1 MPYHKYV
8 FDLKNKKFIGKFN
21 EMYQR
26 EDVEDFDSWFSSDLT
41 HLPKLI
47 SLAIL
52 NRYNFKNILDFG
64 CGKGSFTHILKKR
77 NNYVLGLDI
86 SKTAI
91 KKAKVNYGNKIDF
104 MVIQDNEFTSFVQK
118 QKFDLTIILETLS
131 YIENWRKAIKD
142 ISKFS
147 IYIYITLYIPANP
160 IGFVKSFQEL
170 IDAIENYFNIEE
182 KIIYNDES
190 IFILAKNL
198 NKEVQNAGF

>member
-104 MVIQDNEFTSFVQK
+104 MVIQDNDFTSFVQK

-198 NKEVQNAGF
+198 SKEV

>member
-8 FDLKNKKFIGKFN
+8 FDLKKRKFVGKFE
-21 EMYQR
+21 EMYQH
-26 EDVEDFDSWFSSDLT
+26 EDIEGFNSWHSSDLT
-41 HLPKLI
+41 HLAKLI

-64 CGKGSFTHILKKR
+64 CGKGAFTHILKKR

-91 KKAKVNYGNKIDF
+91 KKAKANYGNKIDF
-104 MVIQDNEFTSFVQK
+104 KVIQNNDFTSFVEK

-131 YIENWRKAIKD
+131 YIRNWRKVIED

-147 IYIYITLYIPANP
+147 IYI
-160 IGFVKSFQEL
+160 
-170 IDAIENYFNIEE
+170 
-182 KIIYNDES
+182 
-190 IFILAKNL
+190 
-198 NKEVQNAGF
+198 

>member
-104 MVIQDNEFTSFVQK
+104 MVIQDNDFTSFVQK

-147 IYIYITLYIPANP
+147 IYIYIVLYIPANP

-198 NKEVQNAGF
+198 NKEVRNAGF

>member
-77 NNYVLGLDI
+77 NNCVLGLDI

-104 MVIQDNEFTSFVQK
+104 MVIQDNDFTSFVQK

-147 IYIYITLYIPANP
+147 IYIYILLYIFP
-160 IGFVKSFQEL
+160 Q
-170 IDAIENYFNIEE
+170 
-182 KIIYNDES
+182 
-190 IFILAKNL
+190 IL
-198 NKEVQNAGF
+198 

>member
-8 FDLKNKKFIGKFN
+8 FDLKSKKFIGKFN

-104 MVIQDNEFTSFVQK
+104 MVIQDNDFTSFVQK

-198 NKEVQNAGF
+198 NKEV

>member
-104 MVIQDNEFTSFVQK
+104 MVIQDNDFTSFVQK

>member
-1 MPYHKYV
+1 MPYHRYV
-8 FDLKNKKFIGKFN
+8 FDLKKKKFIGKFE

-26 EDVEDFDSWFSSDLT
+26 EDIEDFDSLFSSDLT
-41 HLPKLI
+41 HLKILF
-47 SLAIL
+47 SLTIL
-52 NRYNFKNILDFG
+52 NRYNFESILDFG
-64 CGKGSFTHILKKR
+64 CGKGAFTHILKKR

-86 SKTAI
+86 SKTEI

-104 MVIQDNEFTSFVQK
+104 KVIQDNDFTSFVEK

-131 YIENWRKAIKD
+131 YIRDWREVIKD

-147 IYIYITLYIPANP
+147 IYIYLSLYIPKNP
-160 IGFVKSFQEL
+160 IGFVKSFREL
-170 IDAIENYFNIEE
+170 IREIEKYFCIKE

-198 NKEVQNAGF
+198 SKEV

>member
-8 FDLKNKKFIGKFN
+8 FDLKSKKFIGKFN

-91 KKAKVNYGNKIDF
+91 KKAKVNYGNKIEF
-104 MVIQDNEFTSFVQK
+104 MVIQDNDFTSFVQK

-198 NKEVQNAGF
+198 NKEV